1 MRKLII
7 LACISSL
14 FIFLVSCDRDPATD
28 AKQAM
33 RKTRIPKNLSDDL
46 GLKELAEGINENV
59 EILYHSDAATLTFGP
74 KELNKDDYILS
85 MYYLTEKI
93 NIGLTKKTFYNL
105 VKDKFDFYEV
115 YGKDDWGDV
124 FITSYF
130 EPVLIGSR
138 RKTEK
143 YSQPLYATPNDLV
156 NFHLGKFSNQFE
168 KMSPIKGQV
177 LDPRTN
183 LSIIP
188 GRITPAYNE
197 GTSKNI
203 VPYYSRE
210 EIDGKGVL
218 EGKRLELAWVD
229 PVDAFFLQVQGSGT
243 VRFTNGKEI
252 RLGYAAKNGHPYV
265 GIGKLLYHKISK
277 EEMTMQALEK
287 HLRSLSPEERQKIL
301 FQNPS
306 YVFFREIEGRPVTHS
321 GAEVV
326 DGRTIATDKSF
337 YPKGTL
343 AFMEFPRPTFS
354 DEFSTRPNTWVTTSR
369 FVLDQDTGGA
379 IRGPH
384 RVDLFWGTGED
395 AAQHAGVLK
404 NWGKLFYL
412 VPKDEFVE
420 ELKSN

>member
-1 MRKLII
+1 MQKLI
-7 LACISSL
+7 LLFCISGL
-14 FIFLVSCDRDPATD
+14 FLSLVSCDRDPATE

-33 RKTRIPKNLSDDL
+33 RKADTPADLSDDL
-46 GLKELAEGINENV
+46 DLRELAEGINENV
-59 EILYHSDAATLTFGP
+59 EILFNSDISTLTFGP
-74 KELNKDDYILS
+74 KEVNKDDYILS

-93 NIGLTKKTFYNL
+93 NLGLAKKDFYTL
-105 VKDKFDFYEV
+105 VKENFDFYEV
-115 YGKDDWGDV
+115 YGDDDWGEV

-130 EPVLIGSR
+130 EPVLMGSK

-143 YSQPLYATPNDLV
+143 YSQPLYAVPGDLV
-156 NFHLGKFSNQFE
+156 NFHMGKFAKKFD
-168 KMSPIKGQV
+168 KMSPIKDQV
-177 LDPRTN
+177 LDPKTN
-183 LSIIP
+183 LSIVP
-188 GRITPAYNE
+188 GRIAPAYNE

-210 EIDGKGVL
+210 EIDGQGVL
-218 EGKRLELAWVD
+218 QGKRLELAWVD

-243 VRFTNGKEI
+243 VRFPNGKEL

-265 GIGKLLYHKISK
+265 GIGKLLYHKIPK
-277 EEMTMQALEK
+277 EEMTMQALDK
-287 HLRSLSPEERQKIL
+287 HLRSLSTEEMQKIL

-306 YVFFREIEGRPVTHS
+306 YVFFRVIEGRPVTHS

-343 AFMEFPRPTFS
+343 AFLEFPRPTFS

-379 IRGPH
+379 IKGPH

-395 AAQHAGVLK
+395 AGQHAGVLK
-404 NWGKLFYL
+404 DWGKLYYL
-412 VPKDEFVE
+412 VPKDELVE
-420 ELKSN
+420 ELKTN

>member
-1 MRKLII
+1 MHRLI
-7 LACISSL
+7 LLLCISGLFLSL
-14 FIFLVSCDRDPATD
+14 LSGDRDPATE

-33 RKTRIPKNLSDDL
+33 RKADIPADLSDDL
-46 GLKELAEGINENV
+46 DLRELAQGINENV
-59 EILYHSDAATLTFGP
+59 EILFNSDISTLTFGP
-74 KELNKDDYILS
+74 KEVNKDDYILS

-93 NIGLTKKTFYNL
+93 NLGLAKKDFYTL
-105 VKDKFDFYEV
+105 VKENFDFYEV
-115 YGKDDWGDV
+115 YGDDDWGEV

-130 EPVLIGSR
+130 EPVLKGSK
-138 RKTEK
+138 RKTDK
-143 YSQPLYATPNDLV
+143 YSQPLYAVPGDLV
-156 NFHLGKFSNQFE
+156 NFHMGKFANKFE
-168 KMSPIKGQV
+168 KMSPIKDQV
-177 LDPRTN
+177 LDPKTN
-183 LSIIP
+183 LSIVP
-188 GRITPAYNE
+188 GRIAPAYNE

-210 EIDGKGVL
+210 EIDGQGVL
-218 EGKRLELAWVD
+218 QGKKLELAWVD

-243 VRFTNGKEI
+243 VRFPNGKEV

-265 GIGKLLYHKISK
+265 GIGRLLYHKIPK
-277 EEMTMQALEK
+277 EEMTMQALDK
-287 HLRSLSPEERQKIL
+287 HLRSLSPEEMQKIL

-306 YVFFREIEGRPVTHS
+306 YVFFRVIEGRPVTHS

-343 AFMEFPRPTFS
+343 AFLEFPRPTFS

-379 IRGPH
+379 IKGPH

-395 AAQHAGVLK
+395 AGQHAGVLK
-404 NWGKLFYL
+404 DWGKLYYL
-412 VPKDEFVE
+412 VPKDEFIE
-420 ELKSN
+420 ELKTN

>member
-1 MRKLII
+1 M
-7 LACISSL
+7 
-14 FIFLVSCDRDPATD
+14 SCDRDPATD

-33 RKTRIPKNLSDDL
+33 RKTGVPGNLSDDL
-46 GLKELAEGINENV
+46 SLKELSEGINENV
-59 EILYHSDAATLTFGP
+59 EILYNSDTTSLTFGP
-74 KELNKDDYILS
+74 KEIKKDDYILS

-93 NIGLTKKTFYNL
+93 NLGLSKKDFYTL
-105 VKDKFDFYEV
+105 VKENFDFYEV
-115 YGKDDWGDV
+115 YGDEDWGDV

-130 EPVLIGSR
+130 EPVLMGSK

-143 YSQPLYATPNDLV
+143 FSQPLYAVPDDLV
-156 NFHLGKFSNQFE
+156 NFHLGKYARQFDR
-168 KMSPIKGQV
+168 MSPIKDQV
-177 LDPRTN
+177 LDPKTN
-183 LSIIP
+183 LSIVP
-188 GRITPAYNE
+188 GRIAPAYNE

-203 VPYYSRE
+203 VPYYTRE
-210 EIDGKGVL
+210 EIDSKGVL
-218 EGKRLELAWVD
+218 DGKRLELAWVD

-243 VRFTNGKEI
+243 VRFNNGKEL

-265 GIGKLLYHKISK
+265 GIGRLLYHKIPK
-277 EEMTMQALEK
+277 EDMTMQALDK
-287 HLRSLSPEERQKIL
+287 HLRSLSEEDQQKIL

-343 AFMEFPRPTFS
+343 AFLEFPRPTFS
-354 DEFSTRPNTWVTTSR
+354 DEFSTRPNTWVDTSR

-379 IRGPH
+379 IKGPA
-384 RVDLFWGTGED
+384 RVDLFWGTGDD

-404 NWGKLFYL
+404 NWGKLYYL
-412 VPKDEFVE
+412 VPKDKFLE
-420 ELKSN
+420 ELKLN

>member
-1 MRKLII
+1 MHKLII
-7 LACISSL
+7 LACISSIFL
-14 FIFLVSCDRDPATD
+14 FIVSCDREPATN
-28 AKQAM
+28 AEQAM
-33 RKTRIPKNLSDDL
+33 KKTGVPKNLSDDL
-46 GLKELAEGINENV
+46 DLRELAKGINENV
-59 EILYHSDAATLTFGP
+59 EILFRSDTASLTFGP
-74 KELNKDDYILS
+74 KIINKDDYILS

-93 NIGLTKKTFYNL
+93 NLGLTKEAFYNL

-115 YGKDDWGDV
+115 YGRDDWGEV

-130 EPVLIGSR
+130 EPVLIGSK

-156 NFHLGKFSNQFE
+156 NFHLGKFTNQFE
-168 KMSPIKGQV
+168 KMSPIKDQV
-177 LDPRTN
+177 LDPKNN
-183 LSIIP
+183 LSLIP
-188 GRITPAYNE
+188 GRIAPAYHE

-243 VRFTNGKEI
+243 VRFTNGREI

-265 GIGKLLYHKISK
+265 GIGRLLYDKIPK
-277 EEMTMQALEK
+277 EEMTMQALDK
-287 HLRSLSPEERQKIL
+287 HLRSLSPEQQQEIL

-321 GAEVV
+321 GAEVI

-343 AFMEFPRPTFS
+343 AYLEFPKPTFS
-354 DEFSTRPNTWVTTSR
+354 DEFSTRPNTWVETSR

-379 IRGPH
+379 IRGTD

-404 NWGKLFYL
+404 NLGKLFYL
-412 VPKDEFVE
+412 VPNDKFLEV
-420 ELKSN
+420 LKSN

>member
-1 MRKLII
+1 M
-7 LACISSL
+7 
-14 FIFLVSCDRDPATD
+14 SCDRDPATD

-33 RKTRIPKNLSDDL
+33 RKTGVPGNLSDDL
-46 GLKELAEGINENV
+46 SLKELSEGINENV
-59 EILYHSDAATLTFGP
+59 EILYNSDTTSLTFGP
-74 KELNKDDYILS
+74 KEIKKDDYILS

-93 NIGLTKKTFYNL
+93 NLGLSKKDFYTL
-105 VKDKFDFYEV
+105 VKENFEFYEV
-115 YGKDDWGDV
+115 YGDEDWGDV

-130 EPVLIGSR
+130 EPVLMGSK

-143 YSQPLYATPNDLV
+143 FSQPLYAVPDDLV
-156 NFHLGKFSNQFE
+156 NFHLGKYARQFDR
-168 KMSPIKGQV
+168 MSPIKDQV
-177 LDPRTN
+177 LDPKTN
-183 LSIIP
+183 LSIVP
-188 GRITPAYNE
+188 GRIAPAYNE

-203 VPYYSRE
+203 VPYYTRE
-210 EIDGKGVL
+210 EIDSKGVL
-218 EGKRLELAWVD
+218 DGKRLELAWVD

-243 VRFTNGKEI
+243 VRFNNGKEL

-265 GIGKLLYHKISK
+265 GIGRLLYHKIPK
-277 EEMTMQALEK
+277 EDMTMQALDK
-287 HLRSLSPEERQKIL
+287 HLRSLSEEDQQKIL

-306 YVFFREIEGRPVTHS
+306 YVFFRKIEGRPVTHS
-321 GAEVV
+321 GAEVI

-343 AFMEFPRPTFS
+343 AFLEFPRPTFS
-354 DEFSTRPNTWVTTSR
+354 DEFSTRPNTWVDTSR

-379 IRGPH
+379 IKGPA

-404 NWGKLFYL
+404 NWGKLYYL